1 MPDRSQIQEKSMSYF
16 DEMITT
22 EQIPASYSGWEQYRR
37 EVTEYIEN
45 NCRTE
50 KESVQDATGS
60 KPVLAL
66 WGIGQAGDI
75 DLGRL
80 AEHYKLVLIDRDE
93 RAVARAVSE
102 YGLKEQDY
110 IIADVPFWQVDD
122 EQYRMYEAM
131 LEDCVDTDHILEFL
145 TGIAT
150 ANSGKYIGRTEAGDI
165 VEDTGRYLDIFDYSV
180 AVGLHSQLNSRFA
193 ALLYYYRDN
202 YHDEDLRIISS
213 AISGLNEAAV
223 GRLNDYM
230 YHMTRVVLIYGYEV
244 AACEDQTNA
253 EALADA
259 FDKHDVEAMKSV
271 EHIEGVSQL
280 MNDMSL
286 HMNYDVELVSSRH
299 MVWPFDT
306 SGGRKNYVM
315 EFAAMCKIL

>member
-1 MPDRSQIQEKSMSYF
+1 MPDRSQIQEKLMSYF

-22 EQIPASYSGWEQYRR
+22 EQIPDSYSRWEKYRR

-80 AEHYKLVLIDRDE
+80 SEHYKLVLIDRDE

-102 YGLKEQDY
+102 YGLKELDY

-306 SGGRKNYVM
+306 SGCRKNYVM

>member
-1 MPDRSQIQEKSMSYF
+1 M
-16 DEMITT
+16 
-22 EQIPASYSGWEQYRR
+22 
-37 EVTEYIEN
+37 
-45 NCRTE
+45 
-50 KESVQDATGS
+50 
-60 KPVLAL
+60 
-66 WGIGQAGDI
+66 
-75 DLGRL
+75 
-80 AEHYKLVLIDRDE
+80 
-93 RAVARAVSE
+93 
-102 YGLKEQDY
+102 
-110 IIADVPFWQVDD
+110 
-122 EQYRMYEAM
+122 
-131 LEDCVDTDHILEFL
+131 
-145 TGIAT
+145 
-150 ANSGKYIGRTEAGDI
+150 
-165 VEDTGRYLDIFDYSV
+165 
-180 AVGLHSQLNSRFA
+180 
-193 ALLYYYRDN
+193 
-202 YHDEDLRIISS
+202 
-213 AISGLNEAAV
+213 

-259 FDKHDVEAMKSV
+259 FDKHDLEAMKSV

>member
-1 MPDRSQIQEKSMSYF
+1 MSYF
-16 DEMITT
+16 DEMIAT
-22 EQIPASYSGWEQYRR
+22 ERIPDSYVGWEQYRR

-45 NCRTE
+45 NCRVK
-50 KESVQDATGS
+50 KESGQDADAANS

-66 WGIGQAGDI
+66 WGIGPAGDMDI
-75 DLGRL
+75 GRL
-80 AEHYKLVLIDRDE
+80 ADNYRLVLIDRDRE
-93 RAVARAVSE
+93 AVLSAVSE
-102 YGLKEQDY
+102 YGLNEQDY

-131 LEDCVDTDHILEFL
+131 LEDCADTDHILEFL

-165 VEDTGRYLDIFDYSV
+165 VEDTDRYLDIFDYSV

-202 YHDEDLRIISS
+202 YHDEDLRLISS

-223 GRLNDYM
+223 ERLNDYM
-230 YHMTRVVLIYGYEV
+230 YHMTRGVLIYGYEV

-271 EHIEGVSQL
+271 EHIEGVAQL
-280 MNDMSL
+280 MKDMSL
-286 HMNYDVELVSSRH
+286 HMNYDVELVDSRH

-306 SGGRKNYVM
+306 AGGRKKYVM
-315 EFAAMCKIL
+315 GFAAMRKI